1 MLPVHFKQT
10 GFYGRKNCSCEVTLE
25 INHILINL
33 VVGLSDMR
41 LTLFYLDDFYLNWT
55 FVKFYLI
62 SSTYLY
68 DYIVCVIE

>member
-1 MLPVHFKQT
+1 MAVLPVHFKQT

-41 LTLFYLDDFYLNWT
+41 LTLFYWDDFIHSP
-55 FVKFYLI
+55 V
-62 SSTYLY
+62 
-68 DYIVCVIE
+68 